1 LCHAEGECGTV
12 YALNMCISSE
22 IGYGTKKK
30 TLLYLRRIEEVP
42 NLQNFIEVRRSVA
55 VYM

>member
-1 LCHAEGECGTV
+1 
-12 YALNMCISSE
+12 MCISSE
-22 IGYGTKKK
+22 TGNGTKKK

-42 NLQNFIEVRRSVA
+42 NLQNFVEVRRRGVE